1 MISRPHHLKKTSSMQ
16 SKCCDQHHM
25 WLHGEIYEKLS
36 FYCYSLQW
44 ITTTFYLIFFSFATR
59 LFNPRLALL
68 LSFDKHLL
76 RFQSFQE
83 LFLFS
88 AILVFMYNCF
98 VFLISLVTLS
108 FTCLRKF
115 QLLSAWF
122 FWLFLRSLSRAF
134 IPFRILALN
143 HFGWTLRFTLFCF
156 KGRCS
161 SIIPLKILYQV
172 STTSFGSSNAKAQSQ
187 GALCRDET
195 NCSLLRLL
203 MSW

>member
-1 MISRPHHLKKTSSMQ
+1 MTSRPHHLKKTSSMQ

-25 WLHGEIYEKLS
+25 WLHGEINEKLS

-98 VFLISLVTLS
+98 VFLISLVTLF
-108 FTCLRKF
+108 FTRSKKF

-122 FWLFLRSLSRAF
+122 FWLSWEACHEPLSLSGF
-134 IPFRILALN
+134 WHWTILVGLYASLS
-143 HFGWTLRFTLFCF
+143 FAS
-156 KGRCS
+156 KGDAH
-161 SIIPLKILYQV
+161 Q
-172 STTSFGSSNAKAQSQ
+172 
-187 GALCRDET
+187 
-195 NCSLLRLL
+195 
-203 MSW
+203 

>member
-1 MISRPHHLKKTSSMQ
+1 MNNHNL
-16 SKCCDQHHM
+16 
-25 WLHGEIYEKLS
+25 
-36 FYCYSLQW
+36 F
-44 ITTTFYLIFFSFATR
+44 LIFFSFHTR
-59 LFNPRLALL
+59 LFNPCSALL
-68 LSFDKHLL
+68 LSFDRHLL

-98 VFLISLVTLS
+98 VFLISLVTLF
-108 FTCLRKF
+108 FTRSKIPVALCLVF
-115 QLLSAWF
+115 LA
-122 FWLFLRSLSRAF
+122 FLRSLSRAF

-172 STTSFGSSNAKAQSQ
+172 STTSFGSSNTKAQSQ
-187 GALCRDET
+187 RASCRDET
-195 NCSLLRLL
+195 SCSLLRLL